1 MLHGPTAELQ
11 PDLLQ
16 RDDARIRVHSSI
28 LASTAPRSRFTFS
41 AMSLRF
47 KINAIFTLLATCVLA
62 ILAALEIHA
71 TRSAVAEEIEASS
84 RVATQFLVRISA
96 TYARDNPAKLV
107 EFLNSTGR
115 IRANDVVLL
124 NRTGDVLYKSPPPTY
139 KAGRDAPRWYAALIM
154 PSSQPKIITGN
165 GFRLIV
171 MPNAS
176 RAVLDGWDNLKNM
189 LAVAAA
195 IFLLANVLVFW
206 LLGRWLAPLEVI
218 LNGLSRIERGDH
230 HFRLPSLVGK
240 EAREMGR
247 AFNSMARAVE
257 ENIEVRHASAEA
269 NARLEAQR
277 EFNQILHQRIEEDR
291 ASLARELHDELGQ
304 SLTAIRSISKSIMQ
318 HPLVKGGP
326 LEQPLQ
332 LLFETAGS
340 TSDAMH
346 RMIPRLR
353 PLKMDDMR
361 LGDAI
366 RDLVSGVQMTHPAL
380 KIELEI
386 DDSIPQLPEP
396 LEVAAYRICQE
407 ALTNVVRHA
416 GADRAWVNL
425 MREDGSLCM
434 TISDNGIGAG
444 STLERPGHY
453 GVRNMQER
461 AHGLGGEVVFGTR
474 PEGGLTVRA
483 RFPLP
488 NAYPQAQATA

>member
-1 MLHGPTAELQ
+1 MQTDTYQ
-11 PDLLQ
+11 PGGVQPHHEAGRLTGRSTSPVDT
-16 RDDARIRVHSSI
+16 RI
-28 LASTAPRSRFTFS
+28 S

-47 KINAIFTLLATCVLA
+47 KINAIFAALATCVLL
-62 ILAALEIHA
+62 ILAGLEIHA
-71 TRSAVAEEIEASS
+71 TRSAVSEEVEASS
-84 RVATQFLVRISA
+84 RIATQLLVRVSA
-96 TYARDNPAKLV
+96 TYARDNPQRLV

-115 IRANDVVLL
+115 IRANDIVLL
-124 NRTGDVLYKSPPPTY
+124 SRAGDVLYQSPPPTY
-139 KAGRDAPRWYAALIM
+139 KAGRDAPQWYATLTM
-154 PSSQPKIITGN
+154 PPTRSRIITGN

-171 MPNAS
+171 TPNAS

-189 LAVAAA
+189 LAVSAA
-195 IFLLANVLVFW
+195 IFLVANMAVFW
-206 LLGRWLAPLEVI
+206 LLGRWLAPLDVI
-218 LNGLSRIERGDH
+218 LKGLSRIEKGEH
-230 HFRLPSLVGK
+230 HFRLPELAGK
-240 EAREMGR
+240 EAQEMGR
-247 AFNSMARAVE
+247 AFNSMAQAVE

-318 HPLVKGGP
+318 NPAVKGTP

-366 RDLVSGVQMTHPAL
+366 RDLVSGVQMSQPGL
-380 KIELEI
+380 KIHLDVDMVIPRLPETLEI
-386 DDSIPQLPEP
+386 
-396 LEVAAYRICQE
+396 AAYRICQE
-407 ALTNVVRHA
+407 ALTNVIRHA
-416 GADRAWVNL
+416 NADTAWVTLRNEHGQL
-425 MREDGSLCM
+425 EM
-434 TISDNGIGAG
+434 TVSDNGQGAA
-444 STLERPGHY
+444 STLQKPGHY

-461 AHGLGGEVVFGTR
+461 AESLGGRVTFDNR
-474 PEGGLTVRA
+474 PEGGLCVRA
-483 RFPLP
+483 QFPLHL
-488 NAYPQAQATA
+488 TAA